1 MSEFRYR
8 ALRADGVLESGR
20 LEAAGRAEA
29 LAAVEGRG
37 WIPVRIEPAEAAGG
51 NGPAAPTA
59 RGRAAWARTLGVSAR
74 RISSAE
80 SEDFLRSLASL
91 LAAGVPLS
99 RALDLLAREAA
110 RPAAAER
117 WRALRDRVV
126 DGQSLAAAMERAG
139 GAFSEAQ
146 TAMVEAG
153 ETGGFLDVVLGQIA
167 DFMARERDLKA
178 RALTAAIY
186 PAVLFALAAGVVSLL
201 MVFFIPR
208 FQRMFEGFD
217 APLPLLTRAIIGTSR
232 GLRSYGL
239 WLVAGA
245 ALGIGALRRG
255 FRDETRRRALERR
268 LLMAPVAGDLARRI
282 AVSRFC
288 RMLGALLAAG
298 VPLLQAL
305 RAARRSLGYRTLAD
319 LLDGALDAVQ
329 KGESLS
335 AALGRGGDA
344 LLSRSTLEMISV
356 AEESGRLDRELTRI
370 ADEMERALDRRMR
383 TAVALAEPAL
393 LFLIAVLIGVIFIG
407 MVLPIFTLQEY
418 IR

>member
-1 MSEFRYR
+1 MSAFRFR
-8 ALRADGVLESGR
+8 ALRADGGIEDGR
-20 LEAAGRAEA
+20 LDAPGRAEA
-29 LAAVEGRG
+29 LAAVESRG
-37 WIPVRIEPAEAAGG
+37 WIPVRVEPADAGGG
-51 NGPAAPTA
+51 NGAAAAPPSW
-59 RGRAAWARTLGVSAR
+59 RALLARTPGTAPRRVSA
-74 RISSAE
+74 AE

-91 LAAGVPLS
+91 LAAGVSLS

-139 GAFSEAQ
+139 GVFSEVQ
-146 TAMVEAG
+146 IAMVEAG

-217 APLPLLTRAIIGTSR
+217 APLPMLTRVIIGTSR
-232 GLRSYGL
+232 GLRAYGL
-239 WLVAGA
+239 WLIAGA

-255 FRDETRRRALERR
+255 FRDEVRRRAFERR
-268 LLMAPVAGDLARRI
+268 LLRAPVAGDLARRI

-305 RAARRSLGYRTLAD
+305 RAARRSLGYRTLVD
-319 LLDGALDAVQ
+319 LLDGALEGVQ

-335 AALGRGGDA
+335 VALGRGGDA
-344 LLSRSTLEMISV
+344 LLSRSTVEMISV

-370 ADEMERALDRRMR
+370 ADEMERTLDRRMR